1 MEVID
6 LEQRNRDL
14 TYAAERYKKTSFEL
28 EDRIEQQ
35 KAVKDSLRRKVK
47 DNEENMMVMTKE
59 LSKCQHESKES

>member
-14 TYAAERYKKTSFEL
+14 TYDVERYKRTSYEL
-28 EDRIEQQ
+28 EERIEQQ
-35 KAVKDSLRRKVK
+35 KAVKDNLRRKVK

-59 LSKCQHESKES
+59 MSKCQHENKEA